1 MEGKTRIRILFYK
14 AKFPDGHIIDDGI
27 SLWTGF
33 LALISFGWNRLKYNY
48 SHVEVWLPDEDGRFF
63 GCGHRRGGAA
73 SISSNDDETFSATVN
88 LPLYELEY
96 YGQCF
101 SSTTRGK
108 WNGVRF
114 APASQVLTHPDRWDY
129 IECEVDKDGLELAL
143 ELARIQVG
151 KAYDYKGIIPGFFWP
166 WNIHNKNKWYCSELC
181 SWFANICDLTEK
193 WHERISPRKLAHV
206 LVRDTRGKMVKL

>member
-1 MEGKTRIRILFYK
+1 MKIRFLFYK
-14 AKFPDGHIIDDGI
+14 AKFPDGHAIDDGI

-48 SHVEVWLPDEDGRFF
+48 SHVEVWLPNSLGRFKM
-63 GCGHRRGGAA
+63 
-73 SISSNDDETFSATVN
+73 
-88 LPLYELEY
+88 
-96 YGQCF
+96 YGKFTGECF

-129 IECEVDKDGLELAL
+129 IECEVDKDRLELAM
-143 ELARIQVG
+143 ELATIQVG
-151 KAYDYKGIIPGFFWP
+151 KAYDYKGLFGFFWP
-166 WNIHNKNKWYCSELC
+166 WNIHGKNKWYCSELC